1 MFYIQFSGNVALSA
15 RYSIRLPVF
24 LSFHTL
30 RSSADRLFL
39 RSKFN
44 EIPSLNGTSEYL
56 LFRISCK
63 QRGFLNTFSLPPFGV
78 FLSPHFRKKRSARF
92 CVSLLSLLEDS
103 FLPKV
108 FCFPRSRPTFNLFRW
123 SCGGINFSCASVSTS
138 LHIWKERTFLVCFFL
153 FTLLLYHENFVC
165 QYFFQKKLQENFRW
179 NWFVFTIILLL
190 YDRYCFLYRRSP
202 PIVFLPPRRA
212 VYLVG
217 SNFASAENSNRSS
230 TLSL

>member
-30 RSSADRLFL
+30 RSSADRLFI

-92 CVSLLSLLEDS
+92 VFRFCRYLKILS
-103 FLPKV
+103 
-108 FCFPRSRPTFNLFRW
+108 SRR
-123 SCGGINFSCASVSTS
+123 
-138 LHIWKERTFLVCFFL
+138 
-153 FTLLLYHENFVC
+153 Y
-165 QYFFQKKLQENFRW
+165 
-179 NWFVFTIILLL
+179 FVFLEAARLLI
-190 YDRYCFLYRRSP
+190 YFVDP
-202 PIVFLPPRRA
+202 A
-212 VYLVG
+212 AG
-217 SNFASAENSNRSS
+217 
-230 TLSL
+230 

>member
-1 MFYIQFSGNVALSA
+1 MYVRLARKRQKNGNGKYKGNKKNHEKRSGIARRVWCFIFSFRGTLRFS
-15 RYSIRLPVF
+15 RRCSICFPVF

-30 RSSADRLFL
+30 RSSADRLFI

-78 FLSPHFRKKRSARF
+78 FLSPRFRKKRSALF
-92 CVSLLSLLEDS
+92 ISLLSLLEDS

-108 FCFPRSRPTFNLFRW
+108 FYFPRSRPTFNLFRW

-153 FTLLLYHENFVC
+153 FTLLLYHGNFVC
-165 QYFFQKKLQENFRW
+165 QYFFQKKLQENFWW
-179 NWFVFTIILLL
+179 NRFVFTIILL
-190 YDRYCFLYRRSP
+190 
-202 PIVFLPPRRA
+202 
-212 VYLVG
+212 
-217 SNFASAENSNRSS
+217 
-230 TLSL
+230 